1 MNLQNVKITELTF
14 EHIIRFIREVAII
27 GVLSFLC
34 INVFSGGLSLDF
46 TKLSPTELVGILLA
60 FFSISLSAA
69 FYFAA
74 TNASNKFYDNIN
86 KFNKDTSELLGRLDE
101 QLKHVNTR
109 QKELGDRIDKSY
121 LNSSNGDDEQS
132 SADNEKQI
140 EDIQNK
146 WQESLDKILNSA
158 TIEPEEKLK
167 LETELKRKNA
177 ELSTLKE
184 EQAKIEAKKTF
195 SIKSYL
201 KRRIS
206 EYGIDDAV
214 VLKPDELLLN
224 LLDMSKGIIFR
235 RDLEKFGFLLTEN
248 PKSVDDV
255 TDKGRKLVSDVM
267 SRLIERE
274 T

>member
-1 MNLQNVKITELTF
+1 VNLKNVKITELTF

-27 GVLSFLC
+27 GVLSFLF
-34 INVFSGGLSLDF
+34 IDVFSGGLSLDF

-121 LNSSNGDDEQS
+121 LNSSSDDEKS
-132 SADNEKQI
+132 SAENEKKI
-140 EDIQNK
+140 EDTQNK
-146 WQESLDKILNSA
+146 WQESLDKILNLA
-158 TIEPEEKLK
+158 KIKPEEKIKLENELK
-167 LETELKRKNA
+167 LKNS

-184 EQAKIEAKKTF
+184 DQARIEAKKTF
-195 SIKSYL
+195 TMKSFL
-201 KRRIS
+201 KRRIA
-206 EYGIDDAV
+206 EYGIDEAAIQ
-214 VLKPDELLLN
+214 KPDELLLN
-224 LLDMSKGIIFR
+224 LLEMSKGSIFR
-235 RDLEKFGFLLTEN
+235 RDLEKFGFLLTER
-248 PKSVDDV
+248 PTSVEDV
-255 TDKGRKLVSDVM
+255 TDKGRKLISDVM
-267 SRLIERE
+267 SALIER
-274 T
+274 